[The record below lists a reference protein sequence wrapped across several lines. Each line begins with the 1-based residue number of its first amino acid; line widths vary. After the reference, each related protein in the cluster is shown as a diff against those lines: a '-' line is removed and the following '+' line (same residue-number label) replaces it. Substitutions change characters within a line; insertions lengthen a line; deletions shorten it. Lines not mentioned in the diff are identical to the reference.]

1 MTGLREE
8 ADYKEQVLPEY
19 QGNPLIEALPEI
31 MSREETLSCLT
42 REPSYDKGERTLEAK
57 YRIHCLSRLLHDY
70 YQPLPEHLDIE
81 SGISVCLRQG
91 YRNRNPQGRQYA
103 LMINESYAA
112 MVEKRPVRMISGYHP
127 NASGFTIIGV
137 SGVGK
142 STAVESIL
150 YQYPQVIEH
159 TEYKGRPLPATQIV
173 WLKLDC
179 PHDGSRGELCY
190 RFFKAI
196 DDALNVRPDYLC
208 RLMESSFGG
217 CLAVEYHDCVVVLFD
232 TASMVLTE
240 QQSFSKLRE
249 FLAPLRLS
257 AGISKSFQTL
267 ADFRNGYR
275 EAATALETT
284 GSQNPGELCFFEDC
298 VLRYMLQNA
307 CGTFTISELCPPGLL
322 RLKEYCEKSDVDYL
336 HVLRVWLECN
346 CSASEASRRLYLH
359 RSTFMKR
366 LDRIREILD
375 IDLYDHDNLLLLQLC
390 IRLLD

>member
-1 MTGLREE
+1 MKLLNDVKVSEE
-8 ADYKEQVLPEY
+8 VIHSA
-19 QGNPLIEALPEI
+19 
-31 MSREETLSCLT
+31 M
-42 REPSYDKGERTLEAK
+42 PSSAVD
-57 YRIHCLSRLLHDY
+57 S
-70 YQPLPEHLDIE
+70 
-81 SGISVCLRQG
+81 
-91 YRNRNPQGRQYA
+91 
-103 LMINESYAA
+103 
-112 MVEKRPVRMISGYHP
+112 
-127 NASGFTIIGV
+127 SGFRC
-137 SGVGK
+137 
-142 STAVESIL
+142 IL
-150 YQYPQVIEH
+150 V
-159 TEYKGRPLPATQIV
+159 
-173 WLKLDC
+173 
-179 PHDGSRGELCY
+179 
-190 RFFKAI
+190 KAI